1 MTSFSTPA
9 ALRAATARGE
19 WRQPTAGLLDGYQ
32 QANLVVLPQ
41 SDAYEFLLFCVRNA
55 KACPVLAVSE
65 AGQSE
70 ILMGKSRIDL
80 RSMFPRYRVWQ
91 QGQLAD
97 EPYDLLDRWP
107 DDAVAFLLGC
117 SHSLDG
123 ALRRAG
129 IPVSLAAPPVYL
141 TQIPCQ
147 PTARMQGYVAVSMRP
162 VAADKVDEAVA
173 LSAAYP
179 SAHGTPLHIGDPTE
193 IGITDLAAPDFGVFP
208 GVHPGQ
214 VPVFWACG
222 VTPQQ
227 VLPALGSAY
236 LFTHYAGHMLV
247 LDDTVEHYSAQLR

>member
-1 MTSFSTPA
+1 MTSYTTPA

-65 AGQSE
+65 AGQTE
-70 ILMGKSRIDL
+70 ILMGKSHIDL
-80 RSMFPRYRVWQ
+80 RTMFPRYRVWQ

-97 EPYDLLDRWP
+97 EPYDLLDCWP

-141 TQIPCQ
+141 TQISCQ